1 MDWNSVVC
9 SSVLWWGDIL
19 MIYALVG
26 LAALP
31 FARRDPLSL
40 VKWAFFFFLAHFL
53 ICTGFVGTLYA
64 WGHAAAA
71 PGAPGHVGA
80 GFANFI
86 ASLSDSDH
94 PAIRSEFDIS
104 RGGFARLFL
113 HHVALFGGHGLNIL
127 PFVAF
132 HPQTG
137 HVSFR
142 DKEGP
147 D

>member
-53 ICTGFVGTLYA
+53 ICAGFVGTLYA

-86 ASLSDSDH
+86 ASC
-94 PAIRSEFDIS
+94 SEE
-104 RGGFARLFL
+104 RRVG
-113 HHVALFGGHGLNIL
+113 
-127 PFVAF
+127 
-132 HPQTG
+132 
-137 HVSFR
+137 
-142 DKEGP
+142 KEGVRTCRSRWSP
-147 D
+147 DH